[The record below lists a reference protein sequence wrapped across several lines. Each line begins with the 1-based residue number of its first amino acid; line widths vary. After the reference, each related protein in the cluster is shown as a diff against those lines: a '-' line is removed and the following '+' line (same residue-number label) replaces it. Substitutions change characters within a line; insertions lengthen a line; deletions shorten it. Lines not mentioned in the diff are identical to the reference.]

1 MGPGTMQCEPDVL
14 KLRVYVIDDDA
25 SLRESIALLLS
36 TAGIA
41 AIEFA
46 TAEDFLAAVRPDH
59 PACIL
64 LDVRLPGMSGLDLL
78 QVLGEAGGVPTV
90 VMITGHGD
98 VPMAVSAMRAG
109 AIHFVEKPFDPDML
123 LIIVEE
129 ALGRAAKVA
138 EAQAQTNDIAA
149 RYALLTVREQQV
161 LDLLVE
167 GRPSKLIAYELGIS
181 TRTAEHH
188 RSAVMKKMA
197 VRSLSHLV
205 RMTLDLRRSS
215 AEAVTDPV

>member
-1 MGPGTMQCEPDVL
+1 MQCEPDVL

-129 ALGRAAKVA
+129 ALGRVAKVA